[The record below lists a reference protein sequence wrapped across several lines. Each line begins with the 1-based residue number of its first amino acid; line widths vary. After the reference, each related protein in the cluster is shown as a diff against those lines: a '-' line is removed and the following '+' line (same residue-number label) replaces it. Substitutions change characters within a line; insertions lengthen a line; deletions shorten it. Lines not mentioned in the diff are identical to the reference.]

1 MSDPRFKTCFIS
13 APVRTD
19 TSVLRQALERRGIR
33 WSDAVSIRPSG
44 SILETIESG
53 IAEADFVCVIVP
65 KAPESISVFFEMG
78 LALGK
83 QRPVL
88 AFIEPRVPI
97 PSYFEGFTIARTALQ
112 DSEAL
117 NLNLDAF
124 LSHAQPR
131 KIKGTLSSRSR
142 PKRVDTSWT
151 KKALKSVQSKSGPLR
166 AVEFERFVAKLLEGS
181 GAQVSVANPLA
192 GRGADMAVWVDELQ
206 PSIGN
211 PLLVEVKSGRL
222 SEARLHEGE
231 QQLRHY
237 LSHINARMGLLVYW
251 DSEGRRFTPRK
262 HEWPLVIRFSVEELI
277 SLVEKGQVVQAILRE
292 RNQLVHG
299 AN

>member
-33 WSDAVSIRPSG
+33 WSDAVSLRPSG

-53 IAEADFVCVIVP
+53 IAQADFVCVIVP
-65 KAPESISVFFEMG
+65 QGPESISVFFEMG
-78 LALGK
+78 VALGR

-97 PSYFEGFTIARTALQ
+97 PSYIEGFTIVRTELQ

-124 LSHAQPR
+124 LSHAQP
-131 KIKGTLSSRSR
+131 KKGKGTVSTASK
-142 PKRVDTSWT
+142 PKRVDTAWA
-151 KKALKSVQSKSGPLR
+151 KRELKSVQLKHAPLL
-166 AVEFERFVAKLLEGS
+166 ALDFERLVAKLFEES
-181 GAQVSVANPLA
+181 GAQVSVGNSLA
-192 GRGADMAVWVDELQ
+192 DKGADMAVWVDELQ
-206 PSIGN
+206 PAIGN
-211 PLLVEVKSGRL
+211 PLLVEVKAGML
-222 SEARLHEGE
+222 SEARLHQSE
-231 QQLRHY
+231 QQLRYY
-237 LSHINARMGLLVYW
+237 LSRINAQMGLLVYW

-262 HEWPLVIRFSVEELI
+262 HEWPLIMRFTVEELI
-277 SLVEKGQVVQAILRE
+277 RLVEKGQVVQAILRE
-292 RNQLVHG
+292 RNKVVHG
-299 AN
+299 DS

>member
-1 MSDPRFKTCFIS
+1 MSDCRFKTCFIS
-13 APVRTD
+13 APIRTD
-19 TSVLRQALERRGIR
+19 TSVLRQALQRRGIR
-33 WSDAVSIRPSG
+33 WSDAVSVRPSG

-53 IAEADFVCVIVP
+53 IAQADFVCVIVP
-65 KAPESISVFFEMG
+65 QGPESISVFFEMG

-88 AFIEPRVPI
+88 AFVEPGVQI

-117 NLNLDAF
+117 KLNLDAF
-124 LSHAQPR
+124 LSHAQS
-131 KIKGTLSSRSR
+131 KKVKSTLSSRSK

-151 KKALKSVQSKSGPLR
+151 KEALKSAQLKSGQLR
-166 AVEFERFVAKLLEGS
+166 AFEFERLVAKLLKES
-181 GAQVSVANPLA
+181 GAQVSVANSLA

-222 SEARLHEGE
+222 SEGGLHEGE
-231 QQLRHY
+231 QRLRHY

-262 HEWPLVIRFSVEELI
+262 REWPLVVRFSVEELI